1 MGQDGY
7 VPTIGAEGSG
17 NVDDTSPMDYSPTP
31 APTFQH
37 LPMKGYKSFENG
49 ADAKTLGKV

>member
-1 MGQDGY
+1 MAQIADYITTRVGQDGY

-31 APTFQH
+31 APTYQH
-37 LPMKGYKSFENG
+37 LPMKGYK
-49 ADAKTLGKV
+49 V